1 MEDSREQNGN
11 AHALAAAGNTPDE
24 PQQEGADEAE
34 PGQLQQDGADEA
46 ELLLKLRK
54 YLVLMAILVAAIT
67 FQAGLAPPG
76 GFWQDSKK
84 GRVASDIVMRS
95 SYPRRYLVFFYF
107 NTTAFGAS
115 LMVLILLLMR
125 ELTHKAVWLRTLQF
139 AMILGLLGL
148 MGAYAAGSCREVRTS
163 VYIWVLLLGIFAYV
177 TLHVVFFK
185 HLAPQCLRDMFWG
198 IRAYWKN
205 TLGHIMTPGSGKT
218 ADEQG
223 PAGQL
228 EERITDGEEASN
240 AERIADGQE
249 ASNAERI
256 TDGQEASSP
265 ERITDGQVA
274 SNAERITDEA
284 SKKREEKEDLE
295 RNRSSLLVL
304 ATLVATVTYVAG
316 LTPPGGFWS
325 DDNRNHIPGDPVLRD
340 HYPRRYKAFFYCNA
354 TAFAGSLVIIIM
366 VLSQTA
372 VDHVVKSN
380 ALRLCVVVSL
390 FGLMGGYAAGSCR
403 EVHTSIYVFALV
415 GAVLLYLII
424 QCIEPALPKSA
435 YVEGT
440 ITRVKNKN
448 KEMVEKLRTFITD
461 LLEPPSIPVQVQPE
475 NSTRGTNFQKLR
487 TYLLLLG
494 ILAAT
499 VTFQA
504 GLNPP
509 GGFWTDT
516 SDGHIAGDPIL
527 EAISPKRYKAFFY
540 CNATAFVASLAIIIL
555 LQSQLITIHAMKR
568 HVLQTA
574 MTLVLFGLMGAYVA
588 GSSRK
593 FSTSIYVF
601 VLVLLVFAYVVLH
614 ILYERTLGNTGSTA
628 GNAESTARNTEST
641 AGNSE
646 STAGNTEIT
655 EGNTESTAGNTE
667 STSGNTGASMAGT
680 SQNPGSS
687 EPTPEEKKDLQKRRK
702 FLMLLAILA
711 ASITYQT
718 GISPPG
724 GFWTDNSNGHR
735 AGYPVFRDEFRNHYR
750 VFFYFNATAFMASLA
765 VILLLVSE
773 RLCKKGLECYA
784 LRACVLVDLIS
795 LMGAFATGNC
805 RKVSTSGYV
814 ILVVLAV
821 FVYVMIQVLVLTPKD
836 KWNELLRPS
845 KHQNPSMN
853 HTRSIHDTDS
863 KRTEHKWRKDLMLIG
878 TLAVTVTYQ
887 AGLLPPGGVWPDD
900 RDGHFAGD
908 PILHDTN
915 LTRYKVFFYCNATAF
930 MASMVMVIL
939 LLNNTISKYKRSLFA
954 MKIAMVLDLLGLLG
968 AYAAGSCRKLKTS
981 AYIFALVIAVIIY
994 IVIHVVLSFD
1004 EVARLVKEKW
1014 KKWVR
1019 CLERCFC
1026 CN

>member
-1 MEDSREQNGN
+1 MEDPGEQNGN
-11 AHALAAAGNTPDE
+11 AHAPVAAGNTLDE
-24 PQQEGADEAE
+24 PQ
-34 PGQLQQDGADEA
+34 QLQQDGADEA
-46 ELLLKLRK
+46 ELQQLQQEGANEEAELLWKLRK

-76 GFWQDSKK
+76 GFWQHNDEH
-84 GRVASDIVMRS
+84 GHVASDIVMKS
-95 SYPRRYLVFFYF
+95 SYPRRYLAFFYY
-107 NTTAFGAS
+107 NTMAFGAS
-115 LMVLILLLMR
+115 LLVLILLLLR
-125 ELTHKAVWLRTLQF
+125 ELTHKAAWLRALQF

-148 MGAYAAGSCREVRTS
+148 MGAFAAGSCREVRTS
-163 VYIWVLLLGIFAYV
+163 AYIWVLLLGISAYV
-177 TLHVVFFK
+177 TLHEVFFK
-185 HLAPQCLRDMFWG
+185 HLAPERLRKFLSG
-198 IRAYWKN
+198 VSERWK
-205 TLGHIMTPGSGKT
+205 GTPGDIFTSSKP
-218 ADEQG
+218 DEQK
-223 PAGQL
+223 
-228 EERITDGEEASN
+228 ASN
-240 AERIADGQE
+240 AERVADEGVTSIQME
-249 ASNAERI
+249 E
-256 TDGQEASSP
+256 P
-265 ERITDGQVA
+265 ERNGSSVQVL
-274 SNAERITDEA
+274 AE
-284 SKKREEKEDLE
+284 EEKKKKEKEAADREEDLE

-325 DDNRNHIPGDPVLRD
+325 DDNKNHIPGDPVLRD
-340 HYPRRYKAFFYCNA
+340 HYPRRFKAFFYCNA

-372 VDHVVKSN
+372 VDPVVKSN

-390 FGLMGGYAAGSCR
+390 FGLMGAYAAGSCR

-415 GAVLLYLII
+415 GTVLLYLII
-424 QCIEPALPKSA
+424 QCIEPALSKLA
-435 YVEGT
+435 CIANT
-440 ITRVKNKN
+440 ITRVKERN
-448 KEMVEKLRTFITD
+448 KEMVRKLRDFITD
-461 LLEPPSIPVQVQPE
+461 LLKSPIPVQDQSD
-475 NSTRGTNFQKLR
+475 NSTPGTDGKDFQKLR

-509 GGFWTDT
+509 GGFWTDN

-527 EAISPKRYKAFFY
+527 ETISPKRYKAFFY

-568 HVLQTA
+568 YVLQTA

-614 ILYERTLGNTGSTA
+614 ILYERALGNTGSTA
-628 GNAESTARNTEST
+628 GS
-641 AGNSE
+641 
-646 STAGNTEIT
+646 
-655 EGNTESTAGNTE
+655 TESTAGNTE
-667 STSGNTGASMAGT
+667 STVGNTGVSMPETPPNPSSSEPTLEEKKDLT
-680 SQNPGSS
+680 SQNPSSS

-724 GFWTDNSNGHR
+724 GFWTNGHR
-735 AGYPVFRDEFRNHYR
+735 AGYPVFRDEFRNRYR

-765 VILLLVSE
+765 VILLLVNK
-773 RLCKKGLECYA
+773 RLCNKGLRCHA
-784 LRACVLVDLIS
+784 LCACVLVDLIS
-795 LMGAFATGNC
+795 LMGAFATGSC
-805 RKVSTSGYV
+805 REVPTSGYV

-821 FVYVMIQVLVLTPKD
+821 FVYVIIQVLVLTPKD
-836 KWNELLRPS
+836 KWKELLRPS
-845 KHQNPSMN
+845 KNQHSSMN

-900 RDGHFAGD
+900 QDGHFAGD

-939 LLNNTISKYKRSLFA
+939 LLNNTISKHKRSLFA
-954 MKIAMVLDLLGLLG
+954 MKTAMVLDLLGLLG

-994 IVIHVVLSFD
+994 IVIHVLLSFD
-1004 EVARLVKEKW
+1004 EVARLVKQKG
-1014 KKWVR
+1014 KRWVR
-1019 CLERCFC
+1019 CLKRCFC

>member
-1 MEDSREQNGN
+1 
-11 AHALAAAGNTPDE
+11 
-24 PQQEGADEAE
+24 
-34 PGQLQQDGADEA
+34 
-46 ELLLKLRK
+46 
-54 YLVLMAILVAAIT
+54 
-67 FQAGLAPPG
+67 
-76 GFWQDSKK
+76 
-84 GRVASDIVMRS
+84 MRS

-240 AERIADGQE
+240 AERIAD
-249 ASNAERI
+249 A
-256 TDGQEASSP
+256 
-265 ERITDGQVA
+265 
-274 SNAERITDEA
+274 NAERITDEA

-614 ILYERTLGNTGSTA
+614 ILYERTLGNTGST
-628 GNAESTARNTEST
+628 
-641 AGNSE
+641 
-646 STAGNTEIT
+646 
-655 EGNTESTAGNTE
+655 
-667 STSGNTGASMAGT
+667 
-680 SQNPGSS
+680 
-687 EPTPEEKKDLQKRRK
+687 EPPKILV
-702 FLMLLAILA
+702 LL
-711 ASITYQT
+711 
-718 GISPPG
+718 
-724 GFWTDNSNGHR
+724 N
-735 AGYPVFRDEFRNHYR
+735 
-750 VFFYFNATAFMASLA
+750 
-765 VILLLVSE
+765 LLL
-773 RLCKKGLECYA
+773 KKKK
-784 LRACVLVDLIS
+784 I
-795 LMGAFATGNC
+795 C
-805 RKVSTSGYV
+805 RRG
-814 ILVVLAV
+814 
-821 FVYVMIQVLVLTPKD
+821 
-836 KWNELLRPS
+836 E
-845 KHQNPSMN
+845 
-853 HTRSIHDTDS
+853 
-863 KRTEHKWRKDLMLIG
+863 
-878 TLAVTVTYQ
+878 
-887 AGLLPPGGVWPDD
+887 
-900 RDGHFAGD
+900 
-908 PILHDTN
+908 
-915 LTRYKVFFYCNATAF
+915 
-930 MASMVMVIL
+930 
-939 LLNNTISKYKRSLFA
+939 
-954 MKIAMVLDLLGLLG
+954 
-968 AYAAGSCRKLKTS
+968 
-981 AYIFALVIAVIIY
+981 
-994 IVIHVVLSFD
+994 SF
-1004 EVARLVKEKW
+1004 
-1014 KKWVR
+1014 
-1019 CLERCFC
+1019 
-1026 CN
+1026 

>member
-1 MEDSREQNGN
+1 
-11 AHALAAAGNTPDE
+11 
-24 PQQEGADEAE
+24 
-34 PGQLQQDGADEA
+34 
-46 ELLLKLRK
+46 
-54 YLVLMAILVAAIT
+54 MAILVAAIT

-76 GFWQDSKK
+76 GFWQHNDEH
-84 GRVASDIVMRS
+84 GHVASDIVMKS
-95 SYPRRYLVFFYF
+95 SYPRRYLAFFYY
-107 NTTAFGAS
+107 NTMAFGAS
-115 LMVLILLLMR
+115 LLVLILLLLR
-125 ELTHKAVWLRTLQF
+125 ELTHKAAWLRALQF

-148 MGAYAAGSCREVRTS
+148 MGAFAAGSCREVRTS
-163 VYIWVLLLGIFAYV
+163 AYIWVLLLGISAYV
-177 TLHVVFFK
+177 TLHEVFFK
-185 HLAPQCLRDMFWG
+185 HLAPERLRKFLSVTSIQM
-198 IRAYWKN
+198 
-205 TLGHIMTPGSGKT
+205 
-218 ADEQG
+218 
-223 PAGQL
+223 
-228 EERITDGEEASN
+228 EE
-240 AERIADGQE
+240 
-249 ASNAERI
+249 
-256 TDGQEASSP
+256 P
-265 ERITDGQVA
+265 ERNGSPVQVL
-274 SNAERITDEA
+274 AE
-284 SKKREEKEDLE
+284 EEKKKEKEAADREEDLE

-325 DDNRNHIPGDPVLRD
+325 DDNKNHIPGDPVLRD
-340 HYPRRYKAFFYCNA
+340 HYPRRFKAFFYCNA

-372 VDHVVKSN
+372 VDLVVKSN

-390 FGLMGGYAAGSCR
+390 FGLMGAYAAGSCR

-415 GAVLLYLII
+415 ATVLLYLII
-424 QCIEPALPKSA
+424 QCIEPALSKLA
-435 YVEGT
+435 CIANT
-440 ITRVKNKN
+440 ITRVKKRN
-448 KEMVEKLRTFITD
+448 KEMVQQLRTFIAD
-461 LLEPPSIPVQVQPE
+461 LLKPPIPVKDQSD
-475 NSTRGTNFQKLR
+475 NSTPGTDGKDFQKLR

-509 GGFWTDT
+509 GGFWTDN

-527 EAISPKRYKAFFY
+527 ETISPKRYKAFFY

-555 LQSQLITIHAMKR
+555 LQSHLITIHAMKR
-568 HVLQTA
+568 YVLQTA

-601 VLVLLVFAYVVLH
+601 VLVLLVFVYVVLH

-628 GNAESTARNTEST
+628 GNTEST
-641 AGNSE
+641 AGS
-646 STAGNTEIT
+646 
-655 EGNTESTAGNTE
+655 TESTAGSTE
-667 STSGNTGASMAGT
+667 STVGNTGVSMAETSPNPSSSEPTLEEKKDLT
-680 SQNPGSS
+680 SQNPSSS
-687 EPTPEEKKDLQKRRK
+687 EPTPEEKTDLQKRRK

-724 GFWTDNSNGHR
+724 GFWTNGHR
-735 AGYPVFRDEFRNHYR
+735 AGYPVFRDEFRNRYR

-765 VILLLVSE
+765 VILLLVNK
-773 RLCKKGLECYA
+773 RLCNKGLRCHA
-784 LRACVLVDLIS
+784 LCACVLIDLIS
-795 LMGAFATGNC
+795 LMGAFATGSC
-805 RKVSTSGYV
+805 REVSTSGYV

-821 FVYVMIQVLVLTPKD
+821 FVYVIIQVLVLTPKD

-845 KHQNPSMN
+845 KHQDPSMN

-900 RDGHFAGD
+900 QDGHFAGD

-915 LTRYKVFFYCNATAF
+915 LTRYNVFFYCNATAF

-939 LLNNTISKYKRSLFA
+939 LLNNTISKHKRSLFA
-954 MKIAMVLDLLGLLG
+954 MKTAMVLDLLGLLG

-981 AYIFALVIAVIIY
+981 AYIFALVISTIYWETRTRASACASVDQDHKHMGETGLDANIGCQLKDKNTVPDETAQQQDDNPEVKDLEKRRKFLMLLAILAASSTYQAGFWADNRDGHEAGHHYSVMSFHAVTR
-994 IVIHVVLSFD
+994 LSST
-1004 EVARLVKEKW
+1004 
-1014 KKWVR
+1014 
-1019 CLERCFC
+1019 
-1026 CN
+1026 

>member
-1 MEDSREQNGN
+1 MEDSGGQNGN
-11 AHALAAAGNTPDE
+11 AHAPAAAGNTSDE
-24 PQQEGADEAE
+24 PLQQQPTGADEE
-34 PGQLQQDGADEA
+34 
-46 ELLLKLRK
+46 ELLWKLRK

-76 GFWQDSKK
+76 GFWQDNDEH
-84 GRVASDIVMRS
+84 GHVASDIVMRS

-115 LMVLILLLMR
+115 LMVLILLLLR
-125 ELTHKAVWLRTLQF
+125 ELTHKAVWLRALQF

-148 MGAYAAGSCREVRTS
+148 MGAYAAGSCREVKTS
-163 VYIWVLLLGIFAYV
+163 VYIWVLLVGIFAYV

-185 HLAPQCLRDMFWG
+185 HLAPKKLQVLLSGISESWKETLR
-198 IRAYWKN
+198 
-205 TLGHIMTPGSGKT
+205 HIFMPSKT
-218 ADEQG
+218 DIATDVQEAPVQMEEVVDLERSRSSVLDL
-223 PAGQL
+223 AEEEKRKIAEEAAKER
-228 EERITDGEEASN
+228 EEREN
-240 AERIADGQE
+240 
-249 ASNAERI
+249 
-256 TDGQEASSP
+256 
-265 ERITDGQVA
+265 
-274 SNAERITDEA
+274 
-284 SKKREEKEDLE
+284 LE
-295 RNRSSLLVL
+295 RNRGSLLVL

-325 DDNRNHIPGDPVLRD
+325 DGDSNHIAGDPVLRD
-340 HYPRRYKAFFYCNA
+340 HYPRRFKAFLICNA
-354 TAFAGSLVIIIM
+354 TAFAGSFVIIIM

-372 VDHVVKSN
+372 MDYVVKSN
-380 ALRLCVVVSL
+380 ALRLCVIVSL
-390 FGLMGGYAAGSCR
+390 FGLMGAYAAGSCR

-415 GAVLLYLII
+415 AAVLLYLII
-424 QCIEPALPKSA
+424 QCIELALSKLA
-435 YVEGT
+435 CIANT
-440 ITRVKNKN
+440 ITRVKERN
-448 KEMVEKLRTFITD
+448 KEMVQKVRDFIKA
-461 LLEPPSIPVQVQPE
+461 LLEPDMQDQS
-475 NSTRGTNFQKLR
+475 NNGTPGTDVKNDFQKLR

-504 GLNPP
+504 GMNPP
-509 GGFWTDT
+509 GGFWTDN

-527 EAISPKRYKAFFY
+527 EAISPKRYKIFFY
-540 CNATAFVASLAIIIL
+540 CNATAFVASLAIIII
-555 LQSQLITIHAMKR
+555 LQSQLITIHAMRR

-601 VLVLLVFAYVVLH
+601 ILVLLVFAYVVLH
-614 ILYERTLGNTGSTA
+614 TLYVPPIIKIWW
-628 GNAESTARNTEST
+628 ES
-641 AGNSE
+641 
-646 STAGNTEIT
+646 II
-655 EGNTESTAGNTE
+655 
-667 STSGNTGASMAGT
+667 GASSRPT
-680 SQNPGSS
+680 D
-687 EPTPEEKKDLQKRRK
+687 TPEDKDLRKRRK
-702 FLMLLAILA
+702 FLILLAILA

-724 GFWTDNSNGHR
+724 GFWTDNENGHR
-735 AGYPVFRDEFRNHYR
+735 AGYSVFRDEFRERYR

-765 VILLLVSE
+765 VTLLLVSK
-773 RLCKKGLECYA
+773 RLCDKGLKCYA
-784 LRACVLVDLIS
+784 LRACVLADLIS
-795 LMGAFATGNC
+795 LIGAFATGSC

-821 FVYVMIQVLVLTPKD
+821 FVYVIIQVLVLTPKD
-836 KWNELLRPS
+836 KWKELLRPS
-845 KHQNPSMN
+845 KNQHSSMN

-900 RDGHFAGD
+900 QDGHFAGD

-939 LLNNTISKYKRSLFA
+939 LLNNTISKHKRSLFA
-954 MKIAMVLDLLGLLG
+954 MKTAMVLDLLGLLG

-994 IVIHVVLSFD
+994 IVIHVLLSFD
-1004 EVARLVKEKW
+1004 EVARLVKQKG
-1014 KKWVR
+1014 KRWVR
-1019 CLERCFC
+1019 CLKRCFC

>member
-1 MEDSREQNGN
+1 MEDPGEQNGN
-11 AHALAAAGNTPDE
+11 AHAPAAAGNTLDE
-24 PQQEGADEAE
+24 PQ
-34 PGQLQQDGADEA
+34 QLQQDGADKEA
-46 ELLLKLRK
+46 ELLWKLRK

-76 GFWQDSKK
+76 GFWQHNDEH
-84 GRVASDIVMRS
+84 GHVASGIVMKS
-95 SYPRRYLVFFYF
+95 SYPRRYLAFFYY
-107 NTTAFGAS
+107 NTMAFGAS
-115 LMVLILLLMR
+115 LMVLILLLLR
-125 ELTHKAVWLRTLQF
+125 ELTHKAAWLRALQF

-148 MGAYAAGSCREVRTS
+148 MGAFAAGSCREVRTS
-163 VYIWVLLLGIFAYV
+163 AYIWVLLLGIFAYV

-185 HLAPQCLRDMFWG
+185 HLAPKCLRDMFSD
-198 IRAYWKN
+198 IRAYWR
-205 TLGHIMTPGSGKT
+205 T

-223 PAGQL
+223 APGQL
-228 EERITDGEEASN
+228 EERITDGQEASN
-240 AERIADGQE
+240 ADRITDGQE

-256 TDGQEASSP
+256 TDGQEASNP
-265 ERITDGQVA
+265 
-274 SNAERITDEA
+274 DEA
-284 SKKREEKEDLE
+284 SKKREKKEDLE
-295 RNRSSLLVL
+295 RNHSSLLVL
-304 ATLVATVTYVAG
+304 ATLVATLTYVAG

-325 DDNRNHIPGDPVLRD
+325 DDNKNHIPGDPVLRD
-340 HYPRRYKAFFYCNA
+340 HYPRRFKAFFYCNA

-390 FGLMGGYAAGSCR
+390 FGLMGAYAAGSCR

-415 GAVLLYLII
+415 GTVLLYLII
-424 QCIEPALPKSA
+424 QCIEPALSKVA
-435 YVEGT
+435 CIANT
-440 ITRVKNKN
+440 ITRVKKRN
-448 KEMVEKLRTFITD
+448 KEMVQQLRTFIAD
-461 LLEPPSIPVQVQPE
+461 LLKPPIPVQDQSG
-475 NSTRGTNFQKLR
+475 NSTPGTDGKDDFQKLR

-509 GGFWTDT
+509 GGFWTDN

-527 EAISPKRYKAFFY
+527 EAISPKRYKVFFY

-568 HVLQTA
+568 YVLQTA

-601 VLVLLVFAYVVLH
+601 VLVLLVFAYV
-614 ILYERTLGNTGSTA
+614 
-628 GNAESTARNTEST
+628 
-641 AGNSE
+641 
-646 STAGNTEIT
+646 
-655 EGNTESTAGNTE
+655 STAGNTE
-667 STSGNTGASMAGT
+667 STAGGTESKVGNTGVSMPETSHPSSSEPTLEEKKDLT
-680 SQNPGSS
+680 SQNPSSS

-724 GFWTDNSNGHR
+724 GFWTNGHR
-735 AGYPVFRDEFRNHYR
+735 AGYPVFRDEFRSRYR

-765 VILLLVSE
+765 VILLLVNK
-773 RLCKKGLECYA
+773 RLCNKGLRCHA

-795 LMGAFATGNC
+795 LMGAFATGSC

-821 FVYVMIQVLVLTPKD
+821 FVYVIIQVLVLTPKD
-836 KWNELLRPS
+836 KWKELLRPS
-845 KHQNPSMN
+845 KNQDSSMN

-900 RDGHFAGD
+900 QDGHFAGD

-915 LTRYKVFFYCNATAF
+915 LARYKVFFYCNATAF

-939 LLNNTISKYKRSLFA
+939 LLNNTISKHKRSLFA
-954 MKIAMVLDLLGLLG
+954 MKTAMVLDLLGLLG

-994 IVIHVVLSFD
+994 IVIHVLLSFD
-1004 EVARLVKEKW
+1004 EVARLVKEKG
-1014 KKWVR
+1014 KRWVR
-1019 CLERCFC
+1019 CLKRCFC

>member
-1 MEDSREQNGN
+1 MVDSGEQNGN
-11 AHALAAAGNTPDE
+11 GHASAAAGNTPVE
-24 PQQEGADEAE
+24 PQQLQQEGADEAV
-34 PGQLQQDGADEA
+34 PQQLQQEGADEE
-46 ELLLKLRK
+46 ELLWKLRK

-76 GFWQDSKK
+76 GFWQDNDEH
-84 GRVASDIVMRS
+84 GHVASDIVMRS
-95 SYPRRYLVFFYF
+95 SYPRRYLVFFYC

-115 LMVLILLLMR
+115 LMVLILLLLR
-125 ELTHKAVWLRTLQF
+125 ELTHKAVWLRALQF

-163 VYIWVLLLGIFAYV
+163 VYIWVLLVGIFAYV

-185 HLAPQCLRDMFWG
+185 HLAPKKLQDLLSGISESWKETLR
-198 IRAYWKN
+198 
-205 TLGHIMTPGSGKT
+205 HIFMPSKT
-218 ADEQG
+218 DIATDVQEAPVQMEELID
-223 PAGQL
+223 L
-228 EERITDGEEASN
+228 ERSRSSVLDLAEEEKRKIAEEA
-240 AERIADGQE
+240 AKE
-249 ASNAERI
+249 
-256 TDGQEASSP
+256 
-265 ERITDGQVA
+265 
-274 SNAERITDEA
+274 
-284 SKKREEKEDLE
+284 REEKENLE

-325 DDNRNHIPGDPVLRD
+325 DGDNSHIAGDPVLRD
-340 HYPRRYKAFFYCNA
+340 HYPRRFKAFLICNA

-372 VDHVVKSN
+372 MDYVVKSN

-390 FGLMGGYAAGSCR
+390 FGLMGAYAAGSCR

-424 QCIEPALPKSA
+424 QCVELALSKLA
-435 YVEGT
+435 CIANT
-440 ITRVKNKN
+440 ITRVKERN
-448 KEMVEKLRTFITD
+448 KEMVQKVRDFIKALMEPDAQGQSNNGNPGTD
-461 LLEPPSIPVQVQPE
+461 VK
-475 NSTRGTNFQKLR
+475 NDFQKLR

-504 GLNPP
+504 GMNPP
-509 GGFWTDT
+509 GGFWTDN
-516 SDGHIAGDPIL
+516 SDGHIPGDPIL
-527 EAISPKRYKAFFY
+527 ETISPKRYKAFFY

-614 ILYERTLGNTGSTA
+614 TLYVPPILKIWW
-628 GNAESTARNTEST
+628 ES
-641 AGNSE
+641 
-646 STAGNTEIT
+646 II
-655 EGNTESTAGNTE
+655 
-667 STSGNTGASMAGT
+667 GASAG
-680 SQNPGSS
+680 SAD
-687 EPTPEEKKDLQKRRK
+687 TPEDKDLRKRRK
-702 FLMLLAILA
+702 FLILLAILA

-724 GFWTDNSNGHR
+724 GFWTDNKNGHR
-735 AGYPVFRDEFRNHYR
+735 AGYSVFRDEFRERYR
-750 VFFYFNATAFMASLA
+750 LFFYFNATAFMASLA
-765 VILLLVSE
+765 VILLLVSK
-773 RLCKKGLECYA
+773 RLCDKGLKCYA
-784 LRACVLVDLIS
+784 LRACVLADLIS
-795 LMGAFATGNC
+795 LIGAFATGSC
-805 RKVSTSGYV
+805 RKVSTSFYV
-814 ILVVLAV
+814 ILVVVAV
-821 FVYVMIQVLVLTPKD
+821 FVYVILQVLLLKFAKEKANCSLLGLMFKFKAKPSEHQDSLT
-836 KWNELLRPS
+836 NRTTS
-845 KHQNPSMN
+845 TS
-853 HTRSIHDTDS
+853 DTDS

-878 TLAVTVTYQ
+878 TLAITVTYQ

-900 RDGHFAGD
+900 KDGHFAGD

-915 LTRYKVFFYCNATAF
+915 QTRYKVFFYCNATAF

-954 MKIAMVLDLLGLLG
+954 MKTAMVLDLLGLLG

-994 IVIHVVLSFD
+994 IVVHVLLSFD
-1004 EVARLVKEKW
+1004 KVARLVKEKG
-1014 KKWVR
+1014 KEWVQ
-1019 CLERCFC
+1019 CLKRCFG

>member
-1 MEDSREQNGN
+1 MADSGEQNGN
-11 AHALAAAGNTPDE
+11 GHAPAAAGNAPVE
-24 PQQEGADEAE
+24 PQQ
-34 PGQLQQDGADEA
+34 QQPAGADEA
-46 ELLLKLRK
+46 ELVWKLRK

-76 GFWQDSKK
+76 GVWQESNK

-115 LMVLILLLMR
+115 LMVLILLLLR
-125 ELTHKAVWLRTLQF
+125 ELTHKAVWLRALQF

-148 MGAYAAGSCREVRTS
+148 MGAYAAGSCREVKTS
-163 VYIWVLLLGIFAYV
+163 VYIWVLLVGIFAYV

-185 HLAPQCLRDMFWG
+185 HLAPKKLQVLLSGISESWKETLR
-198 IRAYWKN
+198 
-205 TLGHIMTPGSGKT
+205 HIFMPSKT
-218 ADEQG
+218 DIATDVQEAPVQMEEVVDLERSRSSVLDL
-223 PAGQL
+223 AEEEKRKIAEEAAKER
-228 EERITDGEEASN
+228 EEREN
-240 AERIADGQE
+240 
-249 ASNAERI
+249 
-256 TDGQEASSP
+256 
-265 ERITDGQVA
+265 
-274 SNAERITDEA
+274 
-284 SKKREEKEDLE
+284 LE
-295 RNRSSLLVL
+295 RNRGSLLVL

-325 DDNRNHIPGDPVLRD
+325 DGDSNHIAGDPVLRD
-340 HYPRRYKAFFYCNA
+340 HYPRRFKAFLICNA
-354 TAFAGSLVIIIM
+354 TAFAGSFVIIIM

-372 VDHVVKSN
+372 MDYVVKSN
-380 ALRLCVVVSL
+380 ALRLCVIVSL
-390 FGLMGGYAAGSCR
+390 FGLMGAYAAGSCR

-415 GAVLLYLII
+415 AAVLLYLII
-424 QCIEPALPKSA
+424 QCIELALSKLA
-435 YVEGT
+435 CIANT
-440 ITRVKNKN
+440 ITRVKERN
-448 KEMVEKLRTFITD
+448 KEMVQKVRDFIKA
-461 LLEPPSIPVQVQPE
+461 LLEPDMQDQS
-475 NSTRGTNFQKLR
+475 NNGTPGTDVKNDFQKLR

-504 GLNPP
+504 GMNPP
-509 GGFWTDT
+509 GGFWTDN

-527 EAISPKRYKAFFY
+527 EAISPKRYKIFFY
-540 CNATAFVASLAIIIL
+540 CNATAFVASLAIIII
-555 LQSQLITIHAMKR
+555 LQSQLITIHAMRR

-601 VLVLLVFAYVVLH
+601 ILVLLVFAYVVLH
-614 ILYERTLGNTGSTA
+614 TLYVPPIIKIWW
-628 GNAESTARNTEST
+628 ES
-641 AGNSE
+641 
-646 STAGNTEIT
+646 II
-655 EGNTESTAGNTE
+655 
-667 STSGNTGASMAGT
+667 GASSRPT
-680 SQNPGSS
+680 D
-687 EPTPEEKKDLQKRRK
+687 TPEDKDLRKRRK
-702 FLMLLAILA
+702 FLILLAILA

-724 GFWTDNSNGHR
+724 GFWTDNENGHR
-735 AGYPVFRDEFRNHYR
+735 AGYSVFRDEFRERYR

-765 VILLLVSE
+765 VTLLLVSK
-773 RLCKKGLECYA
+773 RLCDKGLKCYA
-784 LRACVLVDLIS
+784 LRACVLADLIS
-795 LMGAFATGNC
+795 LIGAFATGSC
-805 RKVSTSGYV
+805 RKVSTSFYI

-821 FVYVMIQVLVLTPKD
+821 FVYVIMQVLLLKFAKEKVNCSLLGLMFKFKAKPSEHQDSLT
-836 KWNELLRPS
+836 
-845 KHQNPSMN
+845 N
-853 HTRSIHDTDS
+853 HTTSTSDTDS

-878 TLAVTVTYQ
+878 TLAITVTYQ

-900 RDGHFAGD
+900 KDGHFASD

-915 LTRYKVFFYCNATAF
+915 LTRYKVFFYCNATSF

-954 MKIAMVLDLLGLLG
+954 MKTAMILDLLGLLG

-994 IVIHVVLSFD
+994 IVIHVLLSFD
-1004 EVARLVKEKW
+1004 KVARLVKEKGE
-1014 KKWVR
+1014 KWVQ
-1019 CLERCFC
+1019 CLKRCFS

>member
-1 MEDSREQNGN
+1 MEDPGEQNGN
-11 AHALAAAGNTPDE
+11 AHAPVAAGNTLDE
-24 PQQEGADEAE
+24 PQ
-34 PGQLQQDGADEA
+34 QLQQDGADEA
-46 ELLLKLRK
+46 EPQQLQQEGANEEAELLWKLRK

-76 GFWQDSKK
+76 GFWQHNDEH
-84 GRVASDIVMRS
+84 GHVASDIVMKS
-95 SYPRRYLVFFYF
+95 SYPRRYLAFFYY
-107 NTTAFGAS
+107 NTMAFGAS
-115 LMVLILLLMR
+115 LLVLILLLLR
-125 ELTHKAVWLRTLQF
+125 ELTHKAAWLRALQF

-148 MGAYAAGSCREVRTS
+148 MGAFAAGSCREVRTS
-163 VYIWVLLLGIFAYV
+163 AYIWVLLLGISAYV
-177 TLHVVFFK
+177 TLHEVFFK
-185 HLAPQCLRDMFWG
+185 HLAPERLRKFLSG
-198 IRAYWKN
+198 VSKRWK
-205 TLGHIMTPGSGKT
+205 GTPGDIFTSSKP
-218 ADEQG
+218 DEQK
-223 PAGQL
+223 
-228 EERITDGEEASN
+228 ASN
-240 AERIADGQE
+240 AERVADEGVTSIQME
-249 ASNAERI
+249 E
-256 TDGQEASSP
+256 P
-265 ERITDGQVA
+265 ERNGSSVQVL
-274 SNAERITDEA
+274 AE
-284 SKKREEKEDLE
+284 EEKKKKEKEAADREEDLE

-325 DDNRNHIPGDPVLRD
+325 DDNKNHIPGDPVLRD
-340 HYPRRYKAFFYCNA
+340 HYPRRFKAFFYCNA

-390 FGLMGGYAAGSCR
+390 FGLMGAYAAGSCR

-415 GAVLLYLII
+415 GTVLLYLII
-424 QCIEPALPKSA
+424 QCIEPALSKLA
-435 YVEGT
+435 CIANT
-440 ITRVKNKN
+440 ITRVKERN
-448 KEMVEKLRTFITD
+448 KEMVRKLRDFITD
-461 LLEPPSIPVQVQPE
+461 LLKSPIPVQDQSD
-475 NSTRGTNFQKLR
+475 NSTPGTDGKDFQKLR

-509 GGFWTDT
+509 GGFWTDN

-527 EAISPKRYKAFFY
+527 ETISPKRYKAFFY

-568 HVLQTA
+568 YVLQTA

-614 ILYERTLGNTGSTA
+614 ILYERALGNTGSTA
-628 GNAESTARNTEST
+628 GS
-641 AGNSE
+641 
-646 STAGNTEIT
+646 
-655 EGNTESTAGNTE
+655 TESTAGNTG
-667 STSGNTGASMAGT
+667 STVGNTGVSMPETPPNPSSSEPTLEEKKDLT
-680 SQNPGSS
+680 SQNPSSS

-724 GFWTDNSNGHR
+724 GFWTNGHR
-735 AGYPVFRDEFRNHYR
+735 AGYPVFRDEFRNRYR

-765 VILLLVSE
+765 VILLLVNK
-773 RLCKKGLECYA
+773 RLCNKGLRCHA
-784 LRACVLVDLIS
+784 LCACVLVDLIS
-795 LMGAFATGNC
+795 LMGAFATGSC
-805 RKVSTSGYV
+805 REVPTSGYV

-821 FVYVMIQVLVLTPKD
+821 FVYVIIQVLVLTPKD
-836 KWNELLRPS
+836 KWKELLRPS
-845 KHQNPSMN
+845 KNQHSSMN
-853 HTRSIHDTDS
+853 HTRSIDDTDS

-878 TLAVTVTYQ
+878 TLTVTVTYQ

-900 RDGHFAGD
+900 QDGHFAGD

-939 LLNNTISKYKRSLFA
+939 LLNNTISKHKRSLFA
-954 MKIAMVLDLLGLLG
+954 MKTAMVLDLLGLLG

-994 IVIHVVLSFD
+994 IVIHVLLSFD
-1004 EVARLVKEKW
+1004 EVARLVKQKG
-1014 KKWVR
+1014 KRWVR
-1019 CLERCFC
+1019 CLKRCFC